1 MKKRNKIILVVIGIA
16 CFFFVYHFFDP
27 SHSAAA
33 PKCPFWLLTGYRCPG
48 CGSQRA
54 LHAFLNGRIW
64 EGIQYNYLLVPLLLY
79 VVLLLV
85 APKGGKLHEAL
96 SSATAC
102 IILAVVLGL
111 WWIVRNLI
119 GC

>member
-1 MKKRNKIILVVIGIA
+1 MKKTSKIILLLIGLS
-16 CFFFVYHFFDP
+16 CLFFIYHFFDP
-27 SHSAAA
+27 AQSELA
-33 PKCPFWLLTGYRCPG
+33 PKCPFWLLTGYKCPG

-54 LHAFLNGRIW
+54 LHAFLNGHLW
-64 EGIQYNYLLVPLLLY
+64 EGIQYNYLMVPLLLY
-79 VVLLLV
+79 VLLLV
-85 APKGGKLHEAL
+85 VTPGNSKLHEAL

-102 IILAVVLGL
+102 IILAVVIGL